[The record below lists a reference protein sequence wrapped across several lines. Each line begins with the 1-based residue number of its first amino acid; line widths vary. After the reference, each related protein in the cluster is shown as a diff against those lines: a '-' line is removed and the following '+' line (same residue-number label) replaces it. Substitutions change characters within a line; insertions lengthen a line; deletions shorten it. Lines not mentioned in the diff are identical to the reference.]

1 MALSK
6 PEPHL
11 LVYAVRVGFHLLL
24 FIYPVGVFLS
34 SSPLVGQ
41 MCPYAPV
48 LQ

>member
-6 PEPHL
+6 LELHF

-41 MCPYAPV
+41 MCSYALV